1 MPELPPAAATTLVD
15 GAAALGLTLTA
26 TQVAAFA
33 TYAHELHAWNQH
45 TNLTSVDDP
54 AQVVIR
60 HFLDSLQCVRYWHAA
75 DGTPPK
81 HLLDLGTGAGFP
93 GVPLKLVQPA
103 LHLTLVDSVGK
114 KTAFLR
120 HLVDVL
126 ALPAVVVLTSRAEPL
141 GHAPAHRATY
151 DVVTARAVAAL
162 PVLAEYALPLLR
174 VGGRLLAP
182 KGATIDNEL
191 TAAAPALA
199 MLGGSIQ
206 QVAPVQVPGDEPRT
220 LVVIV
225 KERAT
230 PKRYPRATGVPA
242 HRPLA

>member
-1 MPELPPAAATTLVD
+1 MPELPAAATATLVA
-15 GAAALGLTLTA
+15 GAAALGLTLTDE
-26 TQVAAFA
+26 QVAAFA
-33 TYAHELHAWNQH
+33 TYAHELQTWNQH
-45 TNLTSVDDP
+45 TNLTAVDDP
-54 AQVVIR
+54 AQTVTR

-75 DGTPPK
+75 DGTPPT

-120 HLVDVL
+120 HLVAVL
-126 ALPAVVVLTSRAEPL
+126 NLPAVNVVTSRAEPL
-141 GHAPAHRATY
+141 GHAPAHRAAY

-182 KGATIDNEL
+182 KGTHITDEV
-191 TAAAPALA
+191 TAAASALA
-199 MLGGSIQ
+199 TLGGRVQ

-242 HRPLA
+242 RRPLA